1 MQLPAAT
8 HRIIRLYYSLNRNF
22 FSFPIISY
30 FYIMRNT
37 ASCRSYFFLLFMV
50 TALAAGGWYL
60 MVYQPE
66 LGMFVGGGLMVVVFI
81 FIFYVNIP
89 PVLHF
94 MSERANDIENI
105 YPDVSGKGLHIF
117 SSFTV
122 SRIKSGLCPL
132 CTLQYYF
139 LVLDTKNLYYEVL
152 FSYEMDTA
160 EGHSGYVD
168 YSSFEEDVLPG
179 EDLRKAMEK
188 FSQKAG
194 WPLKLGHAVRAGE
207 DETYETPLG
216 GFVFKIEKN
225 EEMIQDTLRLCCYSE
240 DGERLWRKTI

>member
-1 MQLPAAT
+1 
-8 HRIIRLYYSLNRNF
+8 
-22 FSFPIISY
+22 
-30 FYIMRNT
+30 MRNT
-37 ASCRSYFFLLFMV
+37 ASCRSYFFLLFLV
-50 TALAAGGWYL
+50 VVLAAGGYYL

-66 LGMFVGGGLMVVVFI
+66 LGMYVGGGLMIVVFI
-81 FIFYVNIP
+81 FIFSVNIP

-105 YPDVSGKGLHIF
+105 YPDESGRGLHIF

-122 SRIKSGLCPL
+122 SRIKSGRCPL

-139 LVLDTKNLYYEVL
+139 LVLDTKKLYYEVL

-160 EGHSGYVD
+160 EGRSGYVD

-188 FSQKAG
+188 FSEKAG
-194 WPLKLGHAVRAGE
+194 WPLKLGRAVHAGE

-216 GFVFKIEKN
+216 GFVFKIEKK
-225 EEMIQDTLRLCCYSE
+225 EEMIQDTLNLCCYDE
-240 DGERLWRKTI
+240 TGERLWKKKI